1 MLSIADFLYRT
12 TGRNIFKPLIAE
24 PRQKASDQAEPM
36 PSIDQPVANAD
47 SGDVIHIGPRG
58 GRYKLDANGRKIYL
72 KSA

>member
-24 PRQKASDQAEPM
+24 PRQKAGDQEAPM
-36 PSIDQPVANAD
+36 PAIAQPAAKAD
-47 SGDVIHIGPRG
+47 PGDVIHIGPRG

>member
-24 PRQKASDQAEPM
+24 PRQKASDQEAPM
-36 PSIDQPVANAD
+36 PAIAQPVANTD